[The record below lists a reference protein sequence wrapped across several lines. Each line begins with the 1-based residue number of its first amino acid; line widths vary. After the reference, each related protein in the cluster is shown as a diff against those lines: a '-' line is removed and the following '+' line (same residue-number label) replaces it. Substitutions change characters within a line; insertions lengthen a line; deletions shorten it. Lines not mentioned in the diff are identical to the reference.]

1 MQVFI
6 PGLGWVLVCWLV
18 QGRGG
23 RGGGETYV
31 DRAGLAFECVPVV
44 ELFLFNE
51 DLFGVWVPDF
61 P

>member
-18 QGRGG
+18 QGRE
-23 RGGGETYV
+23 RGGGTYV
-31 DRAGLAFECVPVV
+31 DRAGLAFECVAVV
-44 ELFLFNE
+44 ELFLFYE
-51 DLFGVWVPDF
+51 DLFSVWFPDF

>member
-6 PGLGWVLVCWLV
+6 PGLGWVLISA
-18 QGRGG
+18 GEEEGEE
-23 RGGGETYV
+23 ETYV
-31 DRAGLAFECVPVV
+31 DRAGLVFECVAVV

-51 DLFGVWVPDF
+51 DLFRVWFPDF